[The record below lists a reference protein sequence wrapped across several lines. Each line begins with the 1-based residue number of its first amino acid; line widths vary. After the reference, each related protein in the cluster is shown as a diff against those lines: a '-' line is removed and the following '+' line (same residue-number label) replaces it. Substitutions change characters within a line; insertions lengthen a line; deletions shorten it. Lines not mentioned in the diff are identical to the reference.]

1 MKPNSSSTKQSE
13 VISNI
18 AIKFLYGSFL
28 TLLIVL
34 PFHAFLTTWLGTEF
48 GARDIIRS
56 WKEILLVFMS
66 VAALWLFI
74 KDAKLRTFALSY
86 KLNWL
91 IVAYITLNIIYALI
105 FSTELD
111 QELMGLKLNIGFL
124 LAFLLAQVVGFYYR
138 DKPHI
143 KKVGLIILV
152 TSAVVAVFA
161 VVQATLLPFDFLA
174 RFGYGPQTIEPF
186 LRIQDSQTIRVI
198 STLDGPSQLGQF
210 LILPIALSAFY
221 VIKKR
226 DYRYVILTL
235 LLIAGQYVS
244 HSRSAWIGAIIAV
257 GVVVA
262 LSVSRKT
269 LTALVIL
276 GFMISLTA
284 GALIIPRLDD
294 SKNLQAIILHSN
306 YEKSLT
312 ASSNSDHI
320 ILAERGLAEVA
331 ESPLGRGPGTAG
343 PASFL
348 ANDVQRR
355 IITENY
361 YLQLAI
367 ELGVIGCLM
376 FITIIVCLSRNLFA
390 IRKSHELAV
399 PIFASLIA
407 LSLVGILLHIWAS
420 TIVALIFW
428 ATAGYAI
435 SNQTKKATQ
444 TSKT

>member
-1 MKPNSSSTKQSE
+1 MKPQSSSAKQSE

-48 GARDIIRS
+48 GARDILRS
-56 WKEILLVFMS
+56 WKEILLILMS
-66 VAALWLFI
+66 VAAFWLFI
-74 KDAKLRTFALSY
+74 KDAKLRAFALSY

-91 IVAYITLNIIYALI
+91 IVAYIMLNLMYALI
-105 FSTELD
+105 FSNEFD

-124 LAFLLAQVVGFYYR
+124 LVFLLTQIVGFYYSDISYSKLVIR
-138 DKPHI
+138 
-143 KKVGLIILV
+143 IILIV
-152 TSAVVAVFA
+152 SAVVATFA
-161 VVQATLLPFDFLA
+161 VLQAWVLPPDFLT
-174 RFGYGPQTIEPF
+174 RFGYGPDTIEPF
-186 LRIQDSQTIRVI
+186 LLIQDSSEIRVI

-210 LILPIALSAFY
+210 LILPIALSVFY
-221 VIKKR
+221 VIKKEK
-226 DYRYVILTL
+226 YRYIILTVL
-235 LLIAGQYVS
+235 LMAGQYVS
-244 HSRSAWIGAIIAV
+244 HSRSAWIGAFIAV
-257 GVVVA
+257 GIVVA
-262 LSVSRKT
+262 MSVNRKT

-276 GFMISLTA
+276 GFITSLAA

-312 ASSNSDHI
+312 ASSNSDHL
-320 ILAERGLAEVA
+320 ILAGRGLAELA
-331 ESPLGRGPGTAG
+331 ETPFGRGTGAAG

-348 ANDVQRR
+348 ADDVKRR

-367 ELGVIGCLM
+367 ELGVVGCLM
-376 FITIIVCLSRNLFA
+376 FITIIVWLSRNLFA
-390 IRKSHELAV
+390 IRSSHELAV
-399 PIFASLIA
+399 PIFASLMA
-407 LSLVGILLHIWAS
+407 LSFVGLLLHVWAS

-435 SNQTKKATQ
+435 SVQTKKVKL
-444 TSKT
+444 TSKS